1 MDAVLLARLQFAL
14 TIGFHFV
21 FPPLTIGLA
30 WLLVVTEWR
39 GWRRA
44 DPVWVSAS
52 RFFGKVLALTFA
64 VGVATGIVMEF
75 QFGTNWASY
84 SRFVGDIFGA
94 PLAAEGVF
102 AFFLESGFLGLYVF
116 GRGRVSKGLHW
127 VSILMVALGS
137 TLSAF
142 WIIVANSWQQT
153 PAGFVFNEAT
163 GRAELVSFAKAVFNP
178 STMHRYHHTVA
189 ASIVAGAFLMAGFSA
204 WLLLKGR
211 AVEVAKRTLSVS
223 LWFGLVAAVLTAFP
237 FGHHHAKQVAATQPA
252 KFAALEGLYTS
263 SDGGAPLVLFSPPHT
278 RPPTLKATVEIP
290 NLLSWMAFGD
300 TNAPIKG
307 LPEIEA
313 DCAAQC
319 AAGHRQFC
327 GGCTPKGAELWLSF
341 VSFHNMVLLGGWF
354 IALTAFALFLQW
366 RKRLHASRPV
376 LWAIAL
382 STPLPVAACELG
394 WMAAEVGRQPWIV
407 TGLLKTRDAASVTVG
422 AGEILASIVMFG
434 LIYAALGALW
444 LFLLKKKLDAGPD
457 LSAEASAKAEVT
469 E

>member
-14 TIGFHFV
+14 TIGFHFI

-44 DPVWVSAS
+44 DPLWVSAS
-52 RFFGKVLALTFA
+52 RFFAKVFALTFA

-102 AFFLESGFLGLYVF
+102 AFFLESGFLGLYLF
-116 GRGRVSKGLHW
+116 GRNRVSKGLHW
-127 VSILMVALGS
+127 FSILMVAVGA

-142 WIIVANSWQQT
+142 WILVANSWQQT
-153 PAGFVFNEAT
+153 PAGFTFNEAT
-163 GRAELVSFAKAVFNP
+163 GRAELTSFAAAVFNP
-178 STMHRYHHTVA
+178 SMIHRFHHTIA
-189 ASIVAGAFLMAGFSA
+189 AALTAGAFFMAGFSA
-204 WLLLKGR
+204 LFLLKGR
-211 AVEVAKRTLSVS
+211 AVEVAKRTLVLS
-223 LWFGLVAAVLTAFP
+223 LGFGLVAAILTAFP
-237 FGHHHAKQVAATQPA
+237 FGHHHARQVAATQPG
-252 KFAALEGLYTS
+252 KFAAIEGLYTS
-263 SDGGAPLVLFSPPHT
+263 SDGGAPLVLFALPHT
-278 RPPTLKATVEIP
+278 KPPELKAAIEIP

-300 TNAPIKG
+300 LNAPVKG
-307 LPEIEA
+307 LAEVEA
-313 DCAAQC
+313 DCAAKC
-319 AAGHRQFC
+319 AAGQKVYC

-354 IALTAFALFLQW
+354 IALTGFALLLHW
-366 RKRLHASRPV
+366 RKRLFSARPV

-382 STPLPVAACELG
+382 STPLPVAACQLG

-407 TGLLKTRDAASVTVG
+407 HGLLKTKDAASVTVS

-434 LIYAALGALW
+434 LVYLALGALW
-444 LFLLKKKLDAGPD
+444 LFLLKKKLDAGPEV
-457 LSAEASAKAEVT
+457 EA
-469 E
+469 